1 MTQSVHASPFSSLEA
16 RLGARFIDVA
26 GWSLPSGFGDLREEH
41 RAARSS
47 VAVIDRSACGRIK
60 VTGKDRLDF
69 LHRLCTQDLKT
80 LVAPG
85 RGAPA
90 VFTNNKGRIVDLVSV
105 FDLGDSLLLLT
116 SPGARTGL
124 TEWIRKYIVMDQ
136 VALTDITGEGGAFR
150 VTGPLAPQVIR
161 ALTDVPASAIE
172 PHRALGIVIGGIE
185 ATVMGEE
192 AGPRPTF
199 QVIADAPAAS
209 ELFHMAVSAARALH
223 GGPAGEEARN
233 IMRIEDGL
241 PEGSAELTEDYNPW
255 EARLDGA
262 ISLTK
267 GCYLGQEVV
276 ARLNTYDKVSKR
288 LVGFRMGEAQPPP
301 AGSRILADGREA
313 GTLTSAVRSLAAGE
327 TIGLGYIRIAHEEP
341 GTEVEIVLPD
351 QDGRIPARVTSL
363 PVVP

>member
-1 MTQSVHASPFSSLEA
+1 M
-16 RLGARFIDVA
+16 
-26 GWSLPSGFGDLREEH
+26 
-41 RAARSS
+41 
-47 VAVIDRSACGRIK
+47 
-60 VTGKDRLDF
+60 
-69 LHRLCTQDLKT
+69 
-80 LVAPG
+80 
-85 RGAPA
+85 
-90 VFTNNKGRIVDLVSV
+90 
-105 FDLGDSLLLLT
+105 
-116 SPGARTGL
+116 
-124 TEWIRKYIVMDQ
+124 
-136 VALTDITGEGGAFR
+136 
-150 VTGPLAPQVIR
+150 TGPLAPQVIR

-255 EARLDGA
+255 EARLDAA